1 MRLESGNNYKISEL
15 FCGDNDKIIIPDLQR
30 DYCWGNPDNNL
41 VKGFVE
47 GLLEMNYEQ
56 PITMG
61 LIYGYYDKFTDCHL
75 HLCDGQQRLTTIF
88 LILGVLNRKLGFK
101 KFNHLLMSSFEL
113 DCDDKEPYLQYAIRE
128 SSLYFLSD
136 LTVNYFLNNSI
147 DSVEKIESQPW
158 FLNEFS
164 VDPTVS
170 SILNAIKTIEEC
182 LNNKSENKLKALGGF
197 IVSKLEFLF
206 YDMENRA
213 NGEETFVI
221 INTTGEPLSAT
232 QNLKPLVISQNLNY
246 SRKTIE
252 PDGSPSTKNAA
263 QDWEEMETWFWRNRN
278 KNKQETGHPHTAD
291 EGMDCFLNVVRFL
304 HCKTEEESYKTV
316 ESEEKFPYKE
326 ITFKEIYDD
335 FTVYKQLYEMDFS
348 ERLDKNIR
356 YPLKQKYYQQD
367 RLYAILPTM
376 RYCLRFYDA
385 EDEDVKRIYH
395 IFSNMARYRY
405 VYRSENDGILYSPVH
420 RAIEMIDKMETKE
433 IASLANILA
442 NIENGEETNK
452 IEFAELYK
460 NSPEECKEVE
470 LLMAIAEN
478 HYVFKGRV
486 SVIVDWSKRDKDSF
500 KKYYQKFVEYW
511 GNDANTNLDTLRRA
525 LVTQEMVNYPLRK
538 DDSYTFGNEST
549 WLEII
554 KNNTDKIRD
563 FLDDTRT
570 LQKMI
575 DNYEQSKKWA
585 EFVHRDYLLDYC
597 EEIRRGYSDG
607 WRLIKKTNRQRYISV
622 NCYHLVKYLVNE
634 SRYEGWSIWDCGYC
648 HSCIVENYNRN
659 IKFFI
664 RNQDDKWVIQLSKRD
679 NVDVENSLKPYIDD
693 KWSFNG
699 YRYEK
704 TIDFNAENYYE
715 YPNVVNELNAVIN
728 KIEQN

>member
-1 MRLESGNNYKISEL
+1 MRLESGKNYKISQL

-30 DYCWGNPDNNL
+30 DYCWGNPDKNL

-75 HLCDGQQRLTTIF
+75 QLCDGQQRLTTIF

-101 KFNHLLMSSFEL
+101 QYNHLLMSSFEL
-113 DCDDKEPYLQYAIRE
+113 DSDDKEPYLQYAIRE

-136 LTVNYFLNNSI
+136 LTVNYFLNNGI
-147 DSVEKIESQPW
+147 DSVEKIKRQPW

-182 LNNKSENKLKALGGF
+182 LYGKNENELKALGGF
-197 IVSKLEFLF
+197 IASKLKFLF
-206 YDMENRA
+206 YDMENRE

-246 SRKTIE
+246 SHEVIE
-252 PDGSPSTKNAA
+252 PDGSHLTKNAA
-263 QDWEEMETWFWRNRN
+263 QDWEEMETWFWRNRHRCDT
-278 KNKQETGHPHTAD
+278 EYPHTAD
-291 EGMDCFLNVVRFL
+291 EGMYCFLNVVRLL
-304 HCKTEEESYKTV
+304 HCKTEEESYRAI

-367 RLYAILPTM
+367 RSYAILPTM
-376 RYCLRFYDA
+376 RYCLRFNDA

-395 IFSNMARYRY
+395 IFSNMAKYRDINRYK
-405 VYRSENDGILYSPVH
+405 DIHSPIH
-420 RAIEMIDKMETKE
+420 RAIGMIDKMGTKD
-433 IASLANILA
+433 IVSLTSILA
-442 NIENGEETNK
+442 NIENGEETKK

-460 NSPEECKEVE
+460 NSPAERKKVE
-470 LLMAIAEN
+470 LLMANAEN
-478 HYVFKGRV
+478 HYVFNGRIRIMV
-486 SVIVDWSKRDKDSF
+486 EWSKENKEAF
-500 KKYYQKFVEYW
+500 YKYYQKFVKYW
-511 GNDANTNLDTLRRA
+511 GDNKDGDLNQLRRA
-525 LVTQEMVNYPLRK
+525 LLTRGMKNYPLRK
-538 DDSYTFGNEST
+538 DGLSIFGNDGPS
-549 WLEII
+549 WLDII
-554 KNNTDKIRD
+554 KNNPDEIRE
-563 FLDDTRT
+563 FLDSDQP
-570 LQKMI
+570 LQQMI
-575 DNYEQSKKWA
+575 DQYEQSNDWA

-597 EEIRRGYSDG
+597 DNMRWNEAQG
-607 WRLIKKTNRQRYISV
+607 WMLIKKSNRQRYVSV
-622 NCYHLVKYLVNE
+622 NNHHLFKYLEKEFRND
-634 SRYEGWSIWDCGYC
+634 SWLKRLCGYS
-648 HSCIVENYNRN
+648 HRIIIENTNQN
-659 IKFFI
+659 IIFNIQYQYKRWVLQLFKGK
-664 RNQDDKWVIQLSKRD
+664 NAEVQD
-679 NVDVENSLKPYIDD
+679 SLKPYIDD
-693 KWSFNG
+693 SWAFNG
-699 YRYEK
+699 YSYEK
-704 TIDFNAENYYE
+704 KIDFVAQNYYE
-715 YPNVVNELNAVIN
+715 YPNVIQELNAVIN
-728 KIEQN
+728 KIG